1 MEITTCIECG
11 KEFSFYK
18 SKTHERKFC
27 TNKCQN
33 IFQTRILTEKNIKLL
48 IEGKLSDVARQ
59 RIKRTMLAYGIPN
72 RCAICNITDWLGK
85 PLPFVLDHIDGSSN
99 NNKLENLRFLCSNCD
114 SQTETYKG
122 RNKGKGR
129 KSLAK
134 EEQLQQM
141 GS

>member
-11 KEFSFYK
+11 KE
-18 SKTHERKFC
+18 
-27 TNKCQN
+27 
-33 IFQTRILTEKNIKLL
+33 
-48 IEGKLSDVARQ
+48 
-59 RIKRTMLAYGIPN
+59 
-72 RCAICNITDWLGK
+72 
-85 PLPFVLDHIDGSSN
+85 
-99 NNKLENLRFLCSNCD
+99 NCD